1 MPRELREPHP
11 WRRSERPE
19 ALRPQ
24 PPDLHPP
31 STTGQT
37 PATTH
42 HEQRE
47 ALEIGAAAI
56 ARHEHTG
63 KAALGDGRRKA
74 RLRPLPAPPRPA
86 LLASRPLGRSSARGP
101 AAARRHGAAAREG
114 FGAEAAHPAAAAKGE
129 LSRPAFCLLVT
140 VALRGGGSGHCLLL
154 CLRELRSCHSKFL
167 FLCLAQKSNGSAC
180 ICRCL

>member
-86 LLASRPLGRSSARGP
+86 PPSSRRGRWGGAPRAAPLPP
-101 AAARRHGAAAREG
+101 AAMALPPGK
-114 FGAEAAHPAAAAKGE
+114 GAELKRLIQQQLQKVSCPGRHFA
-129 LSRPAFCLLVT
+129 S
-140 VALRGGGSGHCLLL
+140 LLL
-154 CLRELRSCHSKFL
+154 WS
-167 FLCLAQKSNGSAC
+167 
-180 ICRCL
+180 